1 VPGKQE
7 EEEEEEEEEV
17 VEAEEEEE
25 EEEERLGWDRKRI
38 KCVEPPAAAPLF
50 APSQALHREL
60 CARSTCCRGPCPA
73 PFAHE

>member
-1 VPGKQE
+1 MPGKQQE
-7 EEEEEEEEEV
+7 EEEGEE
-17 VEAEEEEE
+17 EEEEE